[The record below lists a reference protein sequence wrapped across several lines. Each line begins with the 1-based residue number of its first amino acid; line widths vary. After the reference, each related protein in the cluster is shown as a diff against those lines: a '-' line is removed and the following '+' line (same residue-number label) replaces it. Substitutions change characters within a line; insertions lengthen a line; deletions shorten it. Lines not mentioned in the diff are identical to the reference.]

1 MKQVII
7 LLFSITWLNIS
18 IYAQN
23 RGVQNSNIQPCP
35 ESADV
40 VSVMAFG
47 AKGDGKTDDTQ
58 AFQRALDSF
67 GTKGGT
73 VYAPRGAYLFAG
85 SLNVP
90 QAVTLK
96 GAFESVPAHNGI
108 RDAGLPKPGETGTD
122 RI

>member
-1 MKQVII
+1 M
-7 LLFSITWLNIS
+7 
-18 IYAQN
+18 YAQS
-23 RGVQNSNIQPCP
+23 RGAQNSDIQPHP
-35 ESADV
+35 ESVDM
-40 VSVMAFG
+40 VSVTAFG
-47 AKGDGKTDDTQ
+47 A
-58 AFQRALDSF
+58 
-67 GTKGGT
+67 KGGT
-73 VYAPRGAYLFAG
+73 VYAPRGTYLFAG